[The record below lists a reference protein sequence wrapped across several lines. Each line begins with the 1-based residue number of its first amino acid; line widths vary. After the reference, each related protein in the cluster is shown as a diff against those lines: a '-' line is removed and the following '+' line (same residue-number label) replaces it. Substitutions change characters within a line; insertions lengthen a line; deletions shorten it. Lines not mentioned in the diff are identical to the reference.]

1 MQIVNSKVEVISD
14 FDPDKAREIIQKAAK
29 TCYQTN
35 KDSDDRE
42 SAIRIIKAL
51 KESGHHSMFEFFN
64 VTMHYT
70 SNIATYKDLTRHRH
84 CTFAVESSRY
94 CSYDKDKFGNEIKC
108 LKPVELKEGTPAYKE
123 WLTACCYCEHCYM
136 RMIENGATPDQAS
149 LVLPQSTAA
158 QFTMS
163 ANLREW
169 YHILSLRAVG
179 VTGKPRPCVREIM
192 IPTLNIFAEK
202 LPEIFGDLKEKL
214 KEEKWKCS
222 L

>member
-1 MQIVNSKVEVISD
+1 MKIVNANVEVLSD
-14 FDPDKAREIIQKAAK
+14 FDPDKARLMIQKAAK

-35 KDSDDRE
+35 KDTDTPE

-64 VTMHYT
+64 VTMRYT

-94 CSYDKDKFGNEIKC
+94 CSYDKDKFGNEIKF
-108 LKPVELKEGTPAYKE
+108 LYPIELEGKPRLYTEWVMACQSCELAYMDMLE
-123 WLTACCYCEHCYM
+123 L
-136 RMIENGATPDQAS
+136 GATPDQAS

-158 QFTMS
+158 QFTMT

-179 VTGKPRPCVREIM
+179 TTGKPRPCVREIM
-192 IPTLNIFAEK
+192 IPTLDIFAQK
-202 LPEIFGDLKEKL
+202 LPEIFGDLQEKL
-214 KEEKWKCS
+214 QEEK
-222 L
+222 

>member
-1 MQIVNSKVEVISD
+1 MKIVEAKVEVLSD
-14 FDPDKAREIIQKAAK
+14 FDPDYARSIIQKAAK

-35 KDSDDRE
+35 KDTDTPE

-64 VTMHYT
+64 VTMRYT

-94 CSYDKDKFGNEIKC
+94 CSYDKDKFGNEIKF
-108 LKPVELKEGTPAYKE
+108 LKPVELKEGTVQYATWEWACARCEQAY
-123 WLTACCYCEHCYM
+123 M
-136 RMIENGATPDQAS
+136 DMIENGATPDQAS

-179 VTGKPRPCVREIM
+179 TTGKPRPCVREIM

-202 LPEIFGDLKEKL
+202 LPEIFGDLQEKL
-214 KEEKWKCS
+214 KEE
-222 L
+222 

>member
-14 FDPDKAREIIQKAAK
+14 FNPDKAREIIQKAAK

-64 VTMHYT
+64 VTMRYT
-70 SNIATYKDLTRHRH
+70 SNIAVYKDLTRHRH
-84 CTFAVESSRY
+84 CTFAVESTRY
-94 CSYDKDKFGNEIKC
+94 CSYNKDKFGKEIKF
-108 LKPVELKEGTPAYKE
+108 LKPVEFKGGSFEYKCWKE
-123 WLTACCYCEHCYM
+123 ACEKCEYCYISM
-136 RMIENGATPDQAS
+136 LGGGATPDQAS

-192 IPTLNIFAEK
+192 IPTLEIFAEK
-202 LPEIFGDLKEKL
+202 LPELFGDLKEKL
-214 KEEKWKCS
+214 KEGE
-222 L
+222 